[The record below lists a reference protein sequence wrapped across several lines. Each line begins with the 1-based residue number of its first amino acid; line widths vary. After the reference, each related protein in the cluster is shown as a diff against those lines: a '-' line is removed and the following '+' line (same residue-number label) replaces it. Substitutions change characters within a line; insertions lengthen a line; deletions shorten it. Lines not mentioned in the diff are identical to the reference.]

1 MKIINLSQLINRYA
15 LIICLF
21 CLMTCCQCINI
32 DNQSAQLLLSS
43 LTTTNST
50 ISTQAQYT
58 LTILRITGT
67 LVPID
72 SSLRLTFSND
82 YLGLVAS
89 TPTCSSVQPNLFRI
103 ISETQVYRVATR
115 EPPS

>member
-1 MKIINLSQLINRYA
+1 MKIKNLHQPTNRYA
-15 LIICLF
+15 SIICL
-21 CLMTCCQCINI
+21 LSLVICCQCKSI

-67 LVPID
+67 LVPIN

-82 YLGLVAS
+82 YLGLIAS
-89 TPTCSSVQPNLFRI
+89 TPTCSSVQYNIFRI
-103 ISETQVYRVATR
+103 ASETQV
-115 EPPS
+115 